1 MRLYEYIKIF
11 SIIWNIYK
19 LIKIER
25 GIIML
30 KKYIENEFKSLK
42 LYPNFWYSNKQYL
55 CLELGRGIST
65 SEDNYIKTVYDRA
78 ISIFKDLFND
88 NDDIIFV
95 VNVYTWLDCING
107 DEERSCDTY
116 YKSVDTIRLKQ
127 YLRSKKEL
135 KKVKIYSEDMSHE
148 NMNDSLKKI
157 EYYYIKCKV
166 KDIKYGLLIE
176 QITKEEL
183 GYRFKGLADYFIIN
197 TNKHYVYRMCTDEY
211 IDLVFLNN
219 EDRLKIRD
227 KYIDINDDQDKYY

>member
-107 DEERSCDTY
+107 DEERSGDTY

-127 YLRSKKEL
+127 YLRNKKEL
-135 KKVKIYSEDMSHE
+135 KKVKIYSDDISH
-148 NMNDSLKKI
+148 
-157 EYYYIKCKV
+157 
-166 KDIKYGLLIE
+166 
-176 QITKEEL
+176 
-183 GYRFKGLADYFIIN
+183 
-197 TNKHYVYRMCTDEY
+197 
-211 IDLVFLNN
+211 
-219 EDRLKIRD
+219 
-227 KYIDINDDQDKYY
+227 

>member
-1 MRLYEYIKIF
+1 MR
-11 SIIWNIYK
+11 N
-19 LIKIER
+19 
-25 GIIML
+25 
-30 KKYIENEFKSLK
+30 
-42 LYPNFWYSNKQYL
+42 
-55 CLELGRGIST
+55 
-65 SEDNYIKTVYDRA
+65 
-78 ISIFKDLFND
+78 
-88 NDDIIFV
+88 
-95 VNVYTWLDCING
+95 
-107 DEERSCDTY
+107 
-116 YKSVDTIRLKQ
+116 
-127 YLRSKKEL
+127 KKEL

-219 EDRLKIRD
+219 EDRLKCLFC
-227 KYIDINDDQDKYY
+227 